1 VTNWPPYHQEK
12 VGVTGDLGFRE
23 HHPGGAQEADDV
35 QGDPLYYL
43 ARDAAPGD
51 TKGDGVKEI
60 WSLAKP

>member
-1 VTNWPPYHQEK
+1 
-12 VGVTGDLGFRE
+12 VTGDLGFRE